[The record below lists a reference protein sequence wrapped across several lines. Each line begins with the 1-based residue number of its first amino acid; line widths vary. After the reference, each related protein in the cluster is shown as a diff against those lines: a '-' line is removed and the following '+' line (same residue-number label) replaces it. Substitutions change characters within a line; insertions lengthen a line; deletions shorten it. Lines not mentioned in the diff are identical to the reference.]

1 MDSMKTVIGLFDDF
15 PRAHAAVDALLFR
28 KFDRADVS
36 LIANE
41 VARSRSIAEAELLP
55 DVVKQEGPALGD
67 RRTAA
72 SAGGM
77 LGMLAGFGAL
87 TLPAIGPILAT
98 GPMLGMLAGV
108 AVDTPGSFGGPGGL
122 VAALEH
128 VGAPR
133 ADAEVYAEGVRRGGS
148 LVIVRVV
155 QIDADVAAGVL
166 ADNGAVDI
174 DARWRSYEDRGFT
187 GFDPGAEPYTA
198 EEIDRE
204 RALYGPLPADP
215 DEDED
220 DADPGAPAA

>member
-15 PRAHAAVDALLFR
+15 PCAHAAVDALLFR

-87 TLPAIGPILAT
+87 TLPAIGFPAGFLVDLHFWMSRFGQNLDPSAPLSSSVKPFTPTVLGEGGIGQFKTYATLEPGFYVASAAAAVLVVALVFHRRAYKPLHDRLA
-98 GPMLGMLAGV
+98 A
-108 AVDTPGSFGGPGGL
+108 PGKG
-122 VAALEH
+122 AA
-128 VGAPR
+128 A
-133 ADAEVYAEGVRRGGS
+133 
-148 LVIVRVV
+148 
-155 QIDADVAAGVL
+155 
-166 ADNGAVDI
+166 
-174 DARWRSYEDRGFT
+174 
-187 GFDPGAEPYTA
+187 
-198 EEIDRE
+198 
-204 RALYGPLPADP
+204 
-215 DEDED
+215 
-220 DADPGAPAA
+220 